1 MVQAFDDVS
10 SHSWLSSARKK
21 EPPVH
26 LLAMEVRYE
35 TSGAI
40 KKALDVVR
48 FECPHTFY
56 SVPKNNQNNL
66 TLMNLIHLTVSY
78 IDPYIDC
85 SLSMTTLNK
94 NSLSRP
100 GGFVS
105 FFQNV
110 LLLRLAS
117 ISRWHMV
124 DTTMEVAGY

>member
-1 MVQAFDDVS
+1 
-10 SHSWLSSARKK
+10 
-21 EPPVH
+21 
-26 LLAMEVRYE
+26 MEVRYE

-48 FECPHTFY
+48 FECPHNLY
-56 SVPKNNQNNL
+56 SVPKNEQNNL
-66 TLMNLIHLTVSY
+66 TLMNLIHLTASSS

-94 NSLSRP
+94 NSLSHP

-110 LLLRLAS
+110 LLLRLAA

-124 DTTMEVAGY
+124 DTAVEVAGYCYGGVHALWVS